1 MSFTL
6 LKKSS
11 KSLARLGSLKTA
23 HGIIKTPFFMP
34 VATQGAVKTLSA
46 EEIESLKPQIVLSNT
61 YHLFLKPGLKILK
74 KAGGLHKF
82 MNWRGPILT
91 DSGGFQVFSLQDKHT
106 MNNGGLVKLSAG
118 GVEFKSVY
126 DGSKHIFTPEKVLEI
141 QNIIGSDI
149 RMILDVCSP
158 AKCDRIRAEKDLA
171 MTLSWAK
178 TASQKN
184 NRLKNRKHLLF
195 GIVQGV
201 LFKDLR
207 LESARVLT
215 ELNFDGY
222 AVGGLAV
229 GETPAEMNQVL
240 DYTAPALPEKKARYL
255 MGVGYPEQIVEAVK
269 RGIDMFDCVI
279 PSREARHSRLY
290 FFAKKIDFS
299 RANFYHTINI
309 KSEKFSRDAKA
320 INSDSVFLALR
331 NYSKSY
337 LRHLFNVGEP
347 LALRLATLNNL
358 EFYLSLMA
366 KIRVAIKEGKL

>member
-46 EEIESLKPQIVLSNT
+46 EEIRKLKPQVVLSNT
-61 YHLFLKPGLKILK
+61 YHLFLKPGLTILK

-82 MNWRGPILT
+82 MNWNGPILT
-91 DSGGFQVFSLQDKHT
+91 DSGGFQVFSLQDKHI

-158 AKCDRIRAEKDLA
+158 AKCDRARAEKDLA

-178 TASQKN
+178 TAVQKN

-195 GIVQGV
+195 GIVQGA

-207 LESARVLT
+207 LESARALT

-229 GETPAEMNQVL
+229 GETPKEMNQVL
-240 DYTAPALPEKKARYL
+240 DYTVPALPEKKAHYL

-279 PSREARHSRLY
+279 PSREARHGRLY
-290 FFAKKIDFS
+290 FFAKKINFAKAD
-299 RANFYHTINI
+299 FYHTINI
-309 KSEKFSRDAKA
+309 KSEKFSKDIQA
-320 INSDSVFLALR
+320 INPDSVFPELR

-337 LRHLFNVGEP
+337 LRHLFNVSEP
-347 LALRLATLNNL
+347 LGLRLATLNNL

-366 KIRVAIKEGKL
+366 KIRIAIKEGKL